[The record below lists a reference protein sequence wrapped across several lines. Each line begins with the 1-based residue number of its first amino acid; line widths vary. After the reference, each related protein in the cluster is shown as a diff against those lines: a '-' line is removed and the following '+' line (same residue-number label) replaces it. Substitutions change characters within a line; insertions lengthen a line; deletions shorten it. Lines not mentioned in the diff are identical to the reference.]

1 MKHETTSRFARA
13 RKEHEFTLIDLL
25 IVVAIIGILAAML
38 LPALQSARKSA
49 LAAGCTNSAKQLG
62 TLAMMYSNDTQ
73 YFMPATGKA
82 SYNYSYS
89 GGASCDSLWDRVL
102 ISYLPVGNEL
112 VQKLGYQGAP
122 EASLTKK
129 GSVFQNIKIFACPG
143 DNIPRHS
150 NQKDKYPLRSFAY
163 R

>member
-1 MKHETTSRFARA
+1 MKNDTTSRLVRA
-13 RKEHEFTLIDLL
+13 RKEREFTLIELL

-82 SYNYSYS
+82 SYNYS
-89 GGASCDSLWDRVL
+89 
-102 ISYLPVGNEL
+102 
-112 VQKLGYQGAP
+112 
-122 EASLTKK
+122 
-129 GSVFQNIKIFACPG
+129 
-143 DNIPRHS
+143 
-150 NQKDKYPLRSFAY
+150 
-163 R
+163 